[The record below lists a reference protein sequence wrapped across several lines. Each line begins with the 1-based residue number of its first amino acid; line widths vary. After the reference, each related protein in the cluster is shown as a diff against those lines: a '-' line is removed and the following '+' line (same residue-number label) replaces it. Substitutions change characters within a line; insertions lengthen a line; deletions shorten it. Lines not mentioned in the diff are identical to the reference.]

1 MKLVSIFPLLMVF
14 VILIGCS
21 GYAGIPVGPV
31 DVPGETDLQT
41 IEPASERDA
50 DSQQVLW
57 GIWNIGFDLDELTV
71 EIVPVRDIE
80 GHFDITSMIT
90 PPACD
95 DCIEIGVNSFD
106 PVTRIIDVDVT
117 LRNPYGIAGRDVRGI
132 LYTNDYGHELRNA
145 DEWTKLFDTP
155 GGGTIN
161 PFKAFAKAETN
172 RIFGAFAEHIEN
184 YQVYIP
190 APPNYWAITYAVTAS
205 WSGNC
210 KEPYT
215 IYDFG
220 QDNPLFDYAGA
231 TADLRIRGDDW
242 QDDID
247 GITLVAPEITGVG
260 FSPFTYDCGNLWHLE
275 ITNAVG
281 APAGEYSCRVIA
293 SSTNSGETALYDY
306 VTITISETTDPFVS
320 WINPYESDAGGNL
333 VGVTVTGFNFEGPLA
348 EVKLTKFPYPE
359 ISATNVNVVDS
370 NTITCDINIPFD
382 SHTGFRNVTVIND
395 GGASGYG
402 DDLFEILCPQ
412 PFINS
417 INPESGYQGGVY
429 TDVGIGGG
437 KYRGT
442 SEVVLK
448 KTGAPD
454 IVATNVS
461 VDNYFLMHCDIAIP
475 PGAATGYY
483 DVEVTNDCGETGTGA
498 GLFQVTEPEGWART
512 WGDTETDKARAVALD
527 GYENIYVAGSMDN
540 DDVAF
545 IRKYDSDGVL
555 LWEQKWAYSMVI
567 VGSAVIN
574 GIAANDT
581 EVYAVGNF
589 NGSVDFDPGTG
600 SALVASNGGEDAFIV
615 SIDSDGDYRYS
626 GTWGSATNDYANA
639 VDVQG
644 TNVYVTGSFTGTS
657 VDFNPDP
664 VGEYHKSAIGGS
676 DIYLSQF
683 PTTSNYLVTA
693 PTFGGLGD
701 DRGRGVVVDAGGDIL
716 LTGSFEGTADFDP
729 LPGLEHY
736 DYAISHGSYDAF
748 LVWLDAPY
756 TLFDY
761 KCWGGTGPEE
771 AHDVAVNSN
780 DYVFVTGYYANT
792 VDFDTSGGVDNH
804 TSAGATDAY
813 INAFLESGSSLSY
826 QWAQT
831 WGGTVADAGY
841 GIAAAPFM
849 AMGTGKYEGTVDFN
863 PDAGEDFHASG
874 VYYDAYLT
882 MFNENDTFLRAR
894 TWGAELIDAGLAIAC
909 TSSGGTMYIAGYFVS
924 DVDFDPGPGEDMHTS
939 AGLEDAFLSKFP
951 ASGDW

>member
-1 MKLVSIFPLLMVF
+1 MVF
-14 VILIGCS
+14 IILIGCS
-21 GYAGIPVGPV
+21 GYTGVPVGPV
-31 DVPGETDLQT
+31 DIPGEPDLQT
-41 IEPASERDA
+41 IEPAAGKEA
-50 DSQQVLW
+50 DSQRVLW
-57 GIWNIGFDLDELTV
+57 GIWNISFDVNELTV
-71 EIVPVRDIE
+71 EIVPVRDIAA
-80 GHFDITSMIT
+80 HFDVTSMIT

-95 DCIEIGVNSFD
+95 DCLKIAVNSFD

-155 GGGTIN
+155 GGGTLN
-161 PFKAFAKAETN
+161 PFKAFAKAETD
-172 RIFGAFAEHIEN
+172 RIFDALAEHTEN

-205 WSGNC
+205 WPGNC

-220 QDNPLFDYAGA
+220 QDDPLHDYGGA
-231 TADLRIRGDDW
+231 TAGLRIRADDW

-275 ITNAVG
+275 ITNVVG

-306 VTITISETTDPFVS
+306 VTITITEPTGPVVIGIDPDE
-320 WINPYESDAGGNL
+320 YEAGGNL
-333 VGVTVTGFNFEGPLA
+333 VDVTVTGYNFEGPGA
-348 EVKLTKFPYPE
+348 QVKLTQFPYPD
-359 ISATNVNVVDS
+359 ISATNVVVVDP
-370 NTITCDINIPFD
+370 NNITCDISIPFS
-382 SHTGFRNVTVIND
+382 SHTGLRDVTVINGD
-395 GGASGYG
+395 LTSGTG
-402 DDLFEILCPQ
+402 QDLFEILCPQ
-412 PFINS
+412 PFINE

-429 TDVGIGGG
+429 KDVAISGA
-437 KYRGT
+437 KYRGD

-454 IVATNVS
+454 IVATNVV
-461 VDNYFLMHCDIAIP
+461 VDNYFLLHCDITIP

-483 DVEVTNDCGETGTGA
+483 GVEVTNDCGETGTA
-498 GLFQVTEPEGWART
+498 VSLFQVTEPGGWART
-512 WGDTETDKARAVALD
+512 WGDTDTDKARAVALD

-545 IRKYDSDGVL
+545 LRKYDSDGDL
-555 LWEQKWAYSMVI
+555 LWEQKWAYSLVV

-574 GIAANDT
+574 GLAANDT

-589 NGSVDFDPGTG
+589 NGAVDFNPGTG
-600 SALVASNGGEDAFIV
+600 SALVTSNGGEDAFIV
-615 SIDSDGDYRYS
+615 SIDSDGNYRHS
-626 GTWGSATNDYANA
+626 GTWGSSTGDDYANA
-639 VDVQG
+639 VDVQAA
-644 TNVYVTGSFTGTS
+644 NVYVTGSFTGTS
-657 VDFNPDP
+657 VDFDPDP
-664 VGEYHKSAIGGS
+664 VGEYNKSAVGGS

-683 PTTSNYLVTA
+683 LTSANGFLTA
-693 PTFGGLGD
+693 STFGGPD
-701 DRGRGVVVDAGGDIL
+701 DEQGRGVVIDAGGDIL
-716 LTGSFEGTADFDP
+716 VTGSFEGTADFDP
-729 LPGLEHY
+729 LAGPGNI
-736 DYAISHGSYDAF
+736 DNRTSNGSYDVF
-748 LVWLDAPY
+748 LIWLDQPY
-756 TLFDY
+756 IVFD
-761 KCWGGTGPEE
+761 CVTWGGTGPEE
-771 AHDVAVNSN
+771 AYDVAVNNN

-792 VDFDTSGGVDNH
+792 VDFDPSGGMDNH

-813 INAFLESGSSLSY
+813 ISAFLESGSSLSY

-849 AMGTGKYEGTVDFN
+849 TMGTGKFEGTVDFN
-863 PDAGEDFHASG
+863 PDAGEDLHASG

-909 TSSGGTMYIAGYFVS
+909 TGSGGNIYVAGYFVS

-951 ASGDW
+951 ADGDW